1 MDDKDREYMAGFNL
15 GYELEKTF
23 RDQSAEKK
31 DKDVLKK
38 LGNTIALMESKSDR
52 LEGIQE
58 GRKAYL
64 KEQEINRKK
73 EKKRDRGR

>member
-23 RDQSAEKK
+23 QDQSTQKK
-31 DKDVLKK
+31 DKQVLKK
-38 LGNTIALMESKSDR
+38 LRNTIARMEGKSDR

-64 KEQEINRKK
+64 KEKEIKQTK
-73 EKKRDRGR
+73 EKKKDRGR